1 MHPEFFRACEKI
13 TTFAPDLLM
22 DKIER
27 LNELG
32 TAPVGRLLWKYSIPA
47 VVGIV
52 VMSIYN
58 IIDRIFIGQGV
69 GPDAIAGLAITFPV
83 MNVSTAFGVLIGV
96 GAAARS
102 SIVLGQGRRDKA
114 EVILGNS
121 FVMTLLLATFYIA
134 MLAIFIDPILRLFG
148 ASDATLPYARDFM
161 LYLLPGMLVI
171 NVCYSF
177 NNVMRATG
185 YPTKAMVTMFIG
197 AGLNVILA
205 PIFIFGLKWG
215 IKGAAI
221 ATDISMCVS
230 AIFVVAHF
238 LNRKSM
244 IHFKRGTF
252 GLRKEVLLPIMAI
265 GAAPC
270 IVNTAGCL
278 VNAVIN
284 NTVYAY
290 GGDAGVAAIGIFT
303 TLTQLLVTFVI
314 GVCQGMQP
322 IVGFNYGAQK
332 YDRLKRTFWLAAAVG
347 TLVCALGVVASQVCP
362 RLIARLFT
370 VDEHLLNVSENA
382 LRMSMWMFWMAGFQ
396 IVITNFFQAIGAAG
410 KSVFMSLI
418 RQVFF
423 LLPMLFIFPRW
434 WDLNGVWVSFPLS
447 DFAATVVSAVLIAIE
462 FRHITRLV
470 NEQRQLQ

>member
-1 MHPEFFRACEKI
+1 
-13 TTFAPDLLM
+13 M

-32 TAPVGRLLWKYSIPA
+32 TAPEGKLLWKYSIPA

-134 MLAIFIDPILRLFG
+134 MLGIFIDPILRLFG
-148 ASDATLPYARDFM
+148 ASDASLPYARDFM

-205 PIFIFGLKWG
+205 PIFIFGLGWG

-221 ATDISMCVS
+221 ATDISMGVS

-252 GLRKEVLLPIMAI
+252 GLRKDVLLPIVAI
-265 GAAPC
+265 GSAPC

-284 NTVYAY
+284 NTVYKY

-303 TLTQLLVTFVI
+303 TVIQLMVTFVI

-322 IVGFNYGAQK
+322 IVGFNYGAKK
-332 YDRLKRTFWLAAAVG
+332 YDRLKRTFWLAALVSTIVCTVG
-347 TLVCALGVVASQVCP
+347 VSACQVCP
-362 RLIARLFT
+362 RIISRMFT
-370 VDEHLLNVSENA
+370 VDAELLDVSENA
-382 LRMSMWMFWMAGFQ
+382 LRMSTWMFWMAGFQ
-396 IVITNFFQAIGAAG
+396 IVITNFFQAIGAAA
-410 KSVFMSLI
+410 KSVLMSLT

-462 FRHITRLV
+462 FRHINRLLA
-470 NEQRQLQ
+470 EQRLMQ

>member
-1 MHPEFFRACEKI
+1 
-13 TTFAPDLLM
+13 M

-32 TAPVGRLLWKYSIPA
+32 TAPEGKLLWKYSIPA

-134 MLAIFIDPILRLFG
+134 MLGIFIDPILRLFG
-148 ASDATLPYARDFM
+148 ASDASLPYARDFM

-205 PIFIFGLKWG
+205 PIFIFGLGWG

-221 ATDISMCVS
+221 ATDISMGVS
-230 AIFVVAHF
+230 ALFVVAHF
-238 LNRKSM
+238 INRKSM

-252 GLRKEVLLPIMAI
+252 RLRKDVLLPIVAI
-265 GAAPC
+265 GSAPC

-278 VNAVIN
+278 VNAFIN
-284 NTVYAY
+284 NTVYKY
-290 GGDAGVAAIGIFT
+290 GGDDGVAAIGIFT
-303 TLTQLLVTFVI
+303 TIIQLQVTFVI

-322 IVGFNYGAQK
+322 IVGYNYGAK
-332 YDRLKRTFWLAAAVG
+332 KFDRLKRTFWLAA
-347 TLVCALGVVASQVCP
+347 LVSTIVCTLGVAACQVCP
-362 RLIARLFT
+362 RLISRMFT
-370 VDEHLLNVSENA
+370 VDAGLLDVSENA
-382 LRMSMWMFWMAGFQ
+382 LRMSTWMFWMAGFQ

-410 KSVFMSLI
+410 KSVLMSLT

-434 WDLNGVWVSFPLS
+434 WNLDGVWVSFPLS

-462 FRHITRLV
+462 FRHINRLLTQ
-470 NEQRQLQ
+470 QRLAH

>member
-1 MHPEFFRACEKI
+1 
-13 TTFAPDLLM
+13 M

-32 TAPVGRLLWKYSIPA
+32 TAPEGKLLWKYSIPA

-134 MLAIFIDPILRLFG
+134 MLGIFIDPILRLFG
-148 ASDATLPYARDFM
+148 ASDASLPYARDFM

-205 PIFIFGLKWG
+205 PVFIFGLGWG

-221 ATDISMCVS
+221 ATDISMGVS

-238 LNRKSM
+238 INRKSM

-252 GLRKEVLLPIMAI
+252 RLRKDVLLPIVAI
-265 GAAPC
+265 GSAPC

-278 VNAVIN
+278 VNAIIN
-284 NTVYAY
+284 NTVYKY
-290 GGDAGVAAIGIFT
+290 GGDDGVAAIGIFT
-303 TLTQLLVTFVI
+303 TIIQLQVTFVI

-322 IVGFNYGAQK
+322 IVGYNYGAK
-332 YDRLKRTFWLAAAVG
+332 KFDRLKRTFWLAA
-347 TLVCALGVVASQVCP
+347 LVSTIVCTLGVAACQVCP
-362 RLIARLFT
+362 RLISRMFT
-370 VDEHLLNVSENA
+370 VDAGLLDVSENA
-382 LRMSMWMFWMAGFQ
+382 LRMSTWMFWMAGFQ

-410 KSVFMSLI
+410 KSVLMSLT

-434 WDLNGVWVSFPLS
+434 WNLDGVWVSFPLS

-462 FRHITRLV
+462 FRHINRLLTQ
-470 NEQRQLQ
+470 QRLAH

>member
-1 MHPEFFRACEKI
+1 
-13 TTFAPDLLM
+13 M

-32 TAPVGRLLWKYSIPA
+32 TAPEGKLLWKYSIPA
-47 VVGIV
+47 IVGIV

-102 SIVLGQGRRDKA
+102 SIVLGQGSREKA

-134 MLAIFIDPILRLFG
+134 MLGIFIDPILRLFG
-148 ASDATLPYARDFM
+148 ASDASLPYARDFM

-205 PIFIFGLKWG
+205 PIFIFGLGWG

-221 ATDISMCVS
+221 ATDISMGVS

-252 GLRKEVLLPIMAI
+252 ALRKDVLLPIVAI
-265 GAAPC
+265 GSAPC

-278 VNAVIN
+278 VNAIIN
-284 NTVYAY
+284 NTVYKY

-303 TLTQLLVTFVI
+303 TVIQLMVTFVI

-322 IVGFNYGAQK
+322 IVGFNYGAKK
-332 YDRLKRTFWLAAAVG
+332 YDRLKRTFWLAALVSTIVCTVG
-347 TLVCALGVVASQVCP
+347 VSACQVCP
-362 RLIARLFT
+362 RLISRLFT
-370 VDEHLLNVSENA
+370 VDAGLLAVSENA
-382 LRMSMWMFWMAGFQ
+382 LRMSTWMFWMAGFQ

-410 KSVFMSLI
+410 KSVLMSLT

-434 WDLNGVWVSFPLS
+434 WNLDGVWVSFPAS
-447 DFAATVVSAVLIAIE
+447 DFAATVVSAVLIALE
-462 FRHITRLV
+462 FRVINRLMK
-470 NEQRQLQ
+470 R